1 VLAGVFDIFILK
13 LRLQNYIFLKV
24 LTIPFYI
31 IKIQLFFNLGK
42 GEKRTVKVLNL
53 AILMYLKQ
61 LSVVNFK
68 NYTDAELTLSDGV
81 NAFLGNNG
89 AGKTNLLD
97 AIHYLSLCKSYF
109 NPIDS
114 QQIKQGADFFI
125 ITGVFDRNEQ
135 SEAIAC
141 SVKRNQKKQFKRN
154 KKDYQR
160 LADHIGLL
168 PLVMVSPYDIS
179 IIIEGSEERR
189 KFIDNVISQ
198 TDNFYLDELILYNK
212 VLANRNALLKQI
224 ADTGRYDLALL
235 EIMDDQLISSGK
247 RIFEKR
253 KAFMEAFTPVFNR
266 HYQFLSDNAEKV
278 ELAYESQ
285 LLNDDFTTLL
295 KRNIEKDRALERTTA
310 GIHRDDLQFVI
321 HGMPM
326 KKFGSQGQQKSFL
339 IALKLAQY
347 SFLTQQKGFK
357 PLLLLDDIFDKLDD
371 HRVTKLMQ
379 MVSDN
384 NFGQVF
390 ITDTSASR
398 VSGIFD
404 NIGVPVKIFKVKEGE
419 IDEN

>member
-1 VLAGVFDIFILK
+1 
-13 LRLQNYIFLKV
+13 
-24 LTIPFYI
+24 
-31 IKIQLFFNLGK
+31 
-42 GEKRTVKVLNL
+42 
-53 AILMYLKQ
+53 MYLKQ

-224 ADTGRYDLALL
+224 ADTGRYDPALL

-285 LLNDDFTTLL
+285 LLNGDFATLL
-295 KRNIEKDRALERTTA
+295 KRTIEKDRALERTTA